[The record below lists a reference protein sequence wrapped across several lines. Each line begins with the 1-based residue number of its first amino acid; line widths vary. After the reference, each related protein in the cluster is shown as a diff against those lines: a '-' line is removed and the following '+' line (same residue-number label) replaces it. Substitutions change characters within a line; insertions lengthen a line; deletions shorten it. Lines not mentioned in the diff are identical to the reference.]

1 MLKHPLLH
9 KTFIEHN
16 ENIVKEM
23 QKETTL
29 EQMVGFCTANII
41 KLNML
46 PVTESNTQ
54 KLKAYKQALSFY
66 NTWYYYDT
74 TATETNIINKIWFFK
89 LTEKDAKKY
98 LEEHKNKKSDY
109 ICNNELC
116 ELLEYL
122 LAN

>member
-9 KTFIEHN
+9 KIFSERTES
-16 ENIVKEM
+16 IVKKI

-29 EQMVGFCTANII
+29 EQIIGFCSVNII
-41 KLNML
+41 MLNML
-46 PVTESNTQ
+46 PTTENNIQ
-54 KLKAYKQALSFY
+54 KIKAYKQALNFY
-66 NTWYYYDT
+66 NLWYYYDT

-98 LEEHKNKKSDY
+98 LEEHKKSDY